1 LPQTSFLINN
11 ALQQEIIKM
20 THTLR
25 EVKMAIVQTRPSLL
39 EHTILDAH
47 DLSTGRYDALK
58 LASILVI
65 SVEDMSKALDATG
78 RGLRKNPDSPK
89 LQARMARI
97 VQIVQNTRE
106 LFQGSLEYARIW
118 LKSPHPAL
126 DLQSPLALIQ
136 NDNIE
141 AVGDLLELI
150 QRGQPA

>member
-1 LPQTSFLINN
+1 
-11 ALQQEIIKM
+11 
-20 THTLR
+20 
-25 EVKMAIVQTRPSLL
+25 MAIVQTRPSLL

-65 SVEDMSKALDATG
+65 SVEEMSKALDTTG

-136 NDNIE
+136 NDHIE
-141 AVGDLLELI
+141 AVEDLLELI